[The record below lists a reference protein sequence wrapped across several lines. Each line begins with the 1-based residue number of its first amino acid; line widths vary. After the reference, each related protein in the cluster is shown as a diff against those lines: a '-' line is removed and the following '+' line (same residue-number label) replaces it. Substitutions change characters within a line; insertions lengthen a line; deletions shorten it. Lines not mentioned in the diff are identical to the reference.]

1 MANFSDDKSA
11 LDALRSQH
19 EALLAE
25 VGKVIV
31 GQDQVIRE
39 VTTAIFAGGH
49 ILLVG
54 VPGLAKTLL
63 VNTVAQALGLSF
75 NRIQF
80 TPDLM
85 PSDIIG
91 SEILDDQ
98 RRFQFNK
105 GPLFANIILSGG
117 STLYPGMVQRMSK
130 ELNALVPSTMKIK
143 IVAPPERKYSVW
155 IGGSVLASL
164 DSFKRMWI
172 SKAEFD
178 ESPEIVHKKL
188 TREVGM

>member
-63 VNTVAQALGLSF
+63 VNTS
-75 NRIQF
+75 
-80 TPDLM
+80 TPSPK
-85 PSDIIG
+85 PSA
-91 SEILDDQ
+91 S
-98 RRFQFNK
+98 
-105 GPLFANIILSGG
+105 A
-117 STLYPGMVQRMSK
+117 ST
-130 ELNALVPSTMKIK
+130 
-143 IVAPPERKYSVW
+143 
-155 IGGSVLASL
+155 AS
-164 DSFKRMWI
+164 S
-172 SKAEFD
+172 
-178 ESPEIVHKKL
+178 SPR
-188 TREVGM
+188 T